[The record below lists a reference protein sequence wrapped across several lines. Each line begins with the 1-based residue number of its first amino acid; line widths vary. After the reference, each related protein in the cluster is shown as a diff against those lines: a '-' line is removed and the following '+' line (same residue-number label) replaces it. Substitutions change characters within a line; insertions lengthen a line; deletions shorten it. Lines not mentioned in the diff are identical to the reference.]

1 MNNTTA
7 ISIPNNRGKI
17 MGTLRETS
25 SHKFEVEGEIF
36 YEGKIEVERLSETTD
51 LLPFTISEKI
61 VKSYDFNF
69 EIGQKVSF
77 GGEFRSYNRM
87 IDGKSRLILS
97 FFVKEIFDFDE
108 TENQITNEL
117 NLVGYICKEPVYRVT
132 PFNRQICDI
141 LLAVNRPN
149 FNKSDYIPCILW
161 GRNAKFI
168 QNQKVGTK
176 ISLIGRIQSRNY
188 KKEVGNGVYEE
199 RTAYE
204 VSCQKLTIE
213 NQAEPASEGVGA

>member
-61 VKSYDFNF
+61 VKAYDFNF

-176 ISLIGRIQSRNY
+176 ILSPSYRLHRR
-188 KKEVGNGVYEE
+188 
-199 RTAYE
+199 A
-204 VSCQKLTIE
+204 
-213 NQAEPASEGVGA
+213 